1 MEIFIKLVEAI
12 SMLLLALSVL
22 IVVVRLFR

>member
-1 MEIFIKLVEAI
+1 MEMFTKLVEAI
-12 SMLLLALSVL
+12 SMLVLALSFL